1 MKDRN
6 RERFFEVFGP
16 LFESNSR
23 CDIWIRMVI
32 IYCIN
37 ATQVKTATTNKCR
50 WSRIE
55 PVPELGDA
63 DADEEEV
70 EAFYKFWREFES
82 WREYSYL
89 DEEDKERAEKY
100 ASSSW
105 ILMLLASRSHTH
117 IHTYM
122 HTHMGDKTRNS
133 FVGAQPRGAT
143 LHRPSEQSRSHT
155 AKEGRDGTHHEAR
168 RYSQRILSV
177 FYFFSKSFLNTIQTY
192 RQFLDQNL

>member
-1 MKDRN
+1 MSQCQSSAMRT
-6 RERFFEVFGP
+6 RTRRR
-16 LFESNSR
+16 SR
-23 CDIWIRMVI
+23 PF
-32 IYCIN
+32 
-37 ATQVKTATTNKCR
+37 T
-50 WSRIE
+50 SS
-55 PVPELGDA
+55 G
-63 DADEEEV
+63 
-70 EAFYKFWREFES
+70 
-82 WREYSYL
+82 
-89 DEEDKERAEKY
+89 
-100 ASSSW
+100 ASSSRG
-105 ILMLLASRSHTH
+105 ASTPIWTRRTRSAPRSMPRPPESLCCSLHVHTH
-117 IHTYM
+117 TYIHTYM